1 MTSRIGVS
9 DRIIPDIRKS
19 IPTLWIG
26 YAWDYGIWLEEAV
39 DIRRNR
45 PSTRTQNLLPESCA
59 GVFQFILLGEFA
71 LDETLT
77 VADLPSQSAR

>member
-39 DIRRNR
+39 DIRRN
-45 PSTRTQNLLPESCA
+45 LP
-59 GVFQFILLGEFA
+59 
-71 LDETLT
+71 LT
-77 VADLPSQSAR
+77 SGKKGF